1 MKIFRKLVY
10 IFVLLIILT
19 VLIGIKV
26 HFQKQKVE
34 TGDLIETSWEWVNN
48 QEKFY
53 QGTSQEIN
61 LLLSELQ
68 QRFPNQDERM
78 KALVTLR
85 EDTPYRLGCLGEE
98 SGRDQD
104 PVFRIDVTDCTAFVL
119 TTVALLHSH
128 DLQEARDMMRF
139 LNYQPDQKISF
150 GNRLHFTTD
159 RNSVSPYFYDATEE
173 MAGSDKIM
181 QKQIILN
188 KIQENGDRL
197 ININWQKET
206 IIKYVP
212 NKYITVDFFS
222 QLPQVIGVAF
232 VGNSDE
238 NIGLDVRHEG
248 ILIDGENLYHASSV
262 KQKVVGENFFDY
274 YFDANKLPRFNG
286 ILFFGVE

>member
-10 IFVLLIILT
+10 IFILLIILT
-19 VLIGIKV
+19 ILVGIKV

-34 TGDLIETSWEWVNN
+34 TGDLIKTSWEWVNN

-68 QRFPNQDERM
+68 QEFPNQDERL
-78 KALVTLR
+78 KALVILR
-85 EDTPYRLGCLGEE
+85 EGTPYKLGCLGEE

-104 PVFRIDVTDCTAFVL
+104 PVFI
-119 TTVALLHSH
+119 ALLHSH
-128 DLQEARDMMRF
+128 DLQEARGMMRF

-150 GNRLHFTTD
+150 RNRLHFTTD
-159 RNSVSPYFYDATEE
+159 RNLVSPYFYDATEE
-173 MAGSDKIM
+173 IAGLDKIM
-181 QKQIILN
+181 QKRIILN

-197 ININWQKET
+197 IDINWQKET
-206 IIKYVP
+206 TIKYVP

-222 QLPQVIGVAF
+222 QLPQAIGVAF

-262 KQKVVGENFFDY
+262 RQKVVGEI
-274 YFDANKLPRFNG
+274 KS
-286 ILFFGVE
+286 ILTEFKSS